1 MLYASVWESPEFVKL
16 SLQARLL
23 YIGMITFADD
33 DGRLRGSSELL
44 KSKVFPEDT
53 IITSKMVRVWM
64 NEIVKV
70 GLITFY
76 KVKEEY
82 YIEHPKWLKY
92 QRIRGDIYEESNI
105 PAPQKNRNK
114 KVTQTLRKPRT
125 GKVRLGKD
133 REEKGEVALKRSPR
147 YLKEIPEEDLNEFHE
162 RFDCSKSA
170 IKSKGEDLAL
180 WCESKGKAKRDYRAF
195 LLVAL
200 KKDFP
205 PRRKVSP
212 EALGAPRTN
221 ETVDKVALERAREE
235 AGLAVK
241 ILLGKAPPKKEEA
254 MTNSSESP

>member
-1 MLYASVWESPEFVKL
+1 MVYTNLWQNVEFSKL
-16 SLQARLL
+16 SKEARLL
-23 YIGMITFADD
+23 YIGTITLADD
-33 DGRLRGSSELL
+33 DGRLKGNSVLL
-44 KSKVFPEDT
+44 RSQVFPLDEG
-53 IITSKMVRVWM
+53 ITSQHVRTWL
-64 NEIVKV
+64 NEIVKI
-70 GLITFY
+70 GLVTFY
-76 KVKEEY
+76 QSNGEY
-82 YIEHPKWLKY
+82 FIQHPKWEKY
-92 QRIRGDIYEESNI
+92 QTIRADRKKDSDLPPPLGNQAGDKRRHKLKEVKI
-105 PAPQKNRNK
+105 
-114 KVTQTLRKPRT
+114 
-125 GKVRLGKD
+125 